1 MKKSAIF
8 FLMITLALVATVN
21 LAFAAKPAN
30 KGFDEFGYN
39 DTARNFVGTGMS
51 WCMGKV
57 GDEIWCTDYLGEY
70 ANDKLN
76 MKWNAAWDKCNEAGN
91 NSVDACLGAWTT
103 NHWNGSRGETNANW
117 FYKIIWVGSEGEGSP
132 YWVDGG
138 YSIWGSYEV
147 ITDQGKDISY
157 GEEGHIVFAK
167 GIPNGL
173 GFAK

>member
-1 MKKSAIF
+1 MKKTAIY
-8 FLMITLALVATVN
+8 TSVVA
-21 LAFAAKPAN
+21 LAFMLTASVALAAKPAN

-57 GDEIWCTDYLGEY
+57 GNQSWCEGYLGAY

-76 MKWNAAWDKCNEAGN
+76 MKWNEAWDKCNDAGN
-91 NSVDACLGAWTT
+91 NSVEACLGAWTT
-103 NHWNGSRGETNANW
+103 NHWNGSMGETDANW
-117 FYKIIWVGSEGEGSP
+117 FYKIIWVGADGESSP
-132 YWVDGG
+132 YWIDGG

-147 ITDQGKDISY
+147 ITDQGKDPSY
-157 GEEGHIVFAK
+157 GEGHIVFAK